1 MSRFGDK
8 VPETFD
14 NSADN
19 ETAKKALNSSGY
31 TKETE

>member
-8 VPETFD
+8 VPEKFD

-19 ETAKKALNSSGY
+19 SKAKEAV
-31 TKETE
+31 KEFWLYEGG